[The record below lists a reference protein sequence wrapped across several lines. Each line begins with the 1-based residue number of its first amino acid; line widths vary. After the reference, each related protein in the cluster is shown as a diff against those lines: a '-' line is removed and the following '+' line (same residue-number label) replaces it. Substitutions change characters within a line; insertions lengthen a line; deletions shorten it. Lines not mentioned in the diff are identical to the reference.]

1 MTQPSG
7 RATEPVNVQ
16 PAGVHAPAEA
26 HAPDVPAADDRPA
39 VPPASGGLI
48 GGLIREARPKQWVKN
63 VLVFSA
69 PASAGVL
76 FHATPLLQTI
86 VAFIAFCLVASG
98 TYFINDA
105 RDVEADRVHV
115 KKRFRPIAA
124 GIVPVSLGY
133 IGGAVLLA
141 AGLAISFAVSWKLAL
156 VIGGYLVL
164 TTAYSLWL
172 KHEPVIDLVAV
183 AAGFVLRALAGAAA
197 TDIPTSSWF
206 LVVVS
211 LGSLFMVAGKREAE
225 LRNAAHDRKTRSTLQ
240 AYSIPF
246 LNYVQSASTG
256 ALLVAY
262 SLWAFEGHTGL
273 TRTLSGLSILPFSVA
288 ILRYAMLVDTG
299 RGEAPEDA
307 VVSDRILIVCGLVLV
322 LLVGVSVYV
331 V

>member
-7 RATEPVNVQ
+7 PATEPAEVRS
-16 PAGVHAPAEA
+16 AEA
-26 HAPDVPAADDRPA
+26 RPVNPPDDRPA
-39 VPPASGGLI
+39 IPAPSGGLV

-86 VAFIAFCLVASG
+86 VAFVAFCLVASG
-98 TYFINDA
+98 SYFINDA
-105 RDVEADRVHV
+105 RDVVADRQHV

-133 IGGAVLLA
+133 IGGVVLLA
-141 AGLAISFAVSWKLAL
+141 AGLAISFAISWQLAL

-164 TTAYSLWL
+164 TTSYSLWL

-197 TDIPTSSWF
+197 TGIPTSSWF

-225 LRNAAHDRKTRSTLQ
+225 LRGAAHDRKTRSTLQ
-240 AYSIPF
+240 AYTIPF
-246 LNYVQSASTG
+246 LNYVQSAATG

-262 SLWAFEGHTGL
+262 SLWAFEGHSGL
-273 TRTLSGLSILPFSVA
+273 NRTLSGLSILPFSVA

-307 VVSDRILIVCGLVLV
+307 VASDRILLVCGLVLV
-322 LLVGVSVYV
+322 ILVGISVYV

>member
-1 MTQPSG
+1 VSS
-7 RATEPVNVQ
+7 
-16 PAGVHAPAEA
+16 AE
-26 HAPDVPAADDRPA
+26 VLA
-39 VPPASGGLI
+39 VEPPAPTPRGGLV
-48 GGLIREARPKQWVKN
+48 GGLVREARPKQWVKN

-76 FHATPLLQTI
+76 FQAKPLLQTL
-86 VAFIAFCLVASG
+86 VAFVAFCLVASG

-105 RDVEADRVHV
+105 RDVEADRVHAR
-115 KKRFRPIAA
+115 KRFRPIAA
-124 GIVPVSLGY
+124 
-133 IGGAVLLA
+133 
-141 AGLAISFAVSWKLAL
+141 

-164 TTAYSLWL
+164 TTSYSLWL

-197 TDIPTSSWF
+197 TNIPTSSWF

-240 AYSIPF
+240 AYTIPF

-299 RGEAPEDA
+299 RGETPEDA
-307 VVSDRILIVCGLVLV
+307 VISDRILIVCGLVLV
-322 LLVGVSVYV
+322 ILVGVSVYV

>member
-7 RATEPVNVQ
+7 PVLE
-16 PAGVHAPAEA
+16 PAGAPAAEGS
-26 HAPDVPAADDRPA
+26 VPGPP
-39 VPPASGGLI
+39 VPSGGLI

-76 FHATPLLQTI
+76 FQVTPLLQTI
-86 VAFIAFCLVASG
+86 VAFFAFCLAASG

-105 RDVEADRVHV
+105 RDVVADRVHA

-133 IGGAVLLA
+133 VGGAALLA
-141 AGLAISFAVSWKLAL
+141 AGLAISFAVNWELAL
-156 VIGGYLVL
+156 VVGGYLVL

-183 AAGFVLRALAGAAA
+183 AAGFVLRAVAGAAA
-197 TDIPTSSWF
+197 TGIPTSSWF

-225 LRNAAHDRKTRSTLQ
+225 LRNAAHDRKSRSTLQ
-240 AYSIPF
+240 AYTIPF

-273 TRTLSGLSILPFSVA
+273 TRTLSGLSILPFSVG

-322 LLVGVSVYV
+322 VLVGVSVYV

>member
-1 MTQPSG
+1 MTQPPG
-7 RATEPVNVQ
+7 PAVQ
-16 PAGVHAPAEA
+16 PAGA
-26 HAPDVPAADDRPA
+26 DVADAAGDDRP
-39 VPPASGGLI
+39 PAPDPRGGLV
-48 GGLIREARPKQWVKN
+48 GGLIREARPKQWLKN

-76 FHATPLLQTI
+76 FEATPLLQTV
-86 VAFIAFCLVASG
+86 VAFLAFCLVASG

-133 IGGAVLLA
+133 VGGVVLLA
-141 AGLAISFAVSWKLAL
+141 AGLALSFAISWQLAL

-164 TTAYSLWL
+164 TTSYSLWL

-183 AAGFVLRALAGAAA
+183 AAGFVLRAVAGAAA
-197 TDIPTSSWF
+197 TGIPTSSWF

-211 LGSLFMVAGKREAE
+211 LGSLFIVAGKREAE
-225 LRNAAHDRKTRSTLQ
+225 LRSAEHDKKTRSTLQ
-240 AYSIPF
+240 AYSVPF

-273 TRTLSGLSILPFSVA
+273 TRTLSGLSILPFAVGV
-288 ILRYAMLVDTG
+288 LRYAMLVDG
-299 RGEAPEDA
+299 GGGEAPEDA
-307 VVSDRILIVCGLVLV
+307 IAADRILLVCGLVLV
-322 LLVGVSVYV
+322 VLVGVSVYV

>member
-1 MTQPSG
+1 MTQPTG
-7 RATEPVNVQ
+7 PVME
-16 PAGVHAPAEA
+16 PAGVRTE
-26 HAPDVPAADDRPA
+26 VPGNEVA
-39 VPPASGGLI
+39 VPPAPAYSGGLI

-86 VAFIAFCLVASG
+86 VAFVAFCLVASG

-105 RDVEADRVHV
+105 RDVEADRMHV

-124 GIVPVSLGY
+124 GIVPVSFGY
-133 IGGAVLLA
+133 IGGVVLLA
-141 AGLAISFAVSWKLAL
+141 AGLAISFAISWQLVL

-197 TDIPTSSWF
+197 TGIPTSSWF

-225 LRNAAHDRKTRSTLQ
+225 LRNAAHDQKTRSTLQ
-240 AYSIPF
+240 AYTIPF

-288 ILRYAMLVDTG
+288 ILRYAMLVDSG

-307 VVSDRILIVCGLVLV
+307 VVSDRILIICGLVLV
-322 LLVGVSVYV
+322 ILVGVSVYV

>member
-1 MTQPSG
+1 MTQPS
-7 RATEPVNVQ
+7 EPAVE
-16 PAGVHAPAEA
+16 PAQVHA
-26 HAPDVPAADDRPA
+26 HVGGVRAPDDSPTMSTP
-39 VPPASGGLI
+39 SGGMV

-76 FHATPLLQTI
+76 FHVTPLLQTI

-133 IGGAVLLA
+133 IVGGVLMA
-141 AGLAISFAVSWKLAL
+141 AGFAISLAISWELAL
-156 VIGGYLVL
+156 VIGGYLLL

-197 TDIPTSSWF
+197 TGIATSSWF
-206 LVVVS
+206 LIVVS

-225 LRNAAHDRKTRSTLQ
+225 LRNAAHDRMTRSTLQ
-240 AYSIPF
+240 AYTIPF
-246 LNYVQSASTG
+246 LHYVQSASTG

-307 VVSDRILIVCGLVLV
+307 VVSDRILIICGLVLV
-322 LLVGVSVYV
+322 ILVGVSVYV

>member
-7 RATEPVNVQ
+7 PATEPAQ
-16 PAGVHAPAEA
+16 LRSAGVQTP
-26 HAPDVPAADDRPA
+26 DDRPA
-39 VPPASGGLI
+39 IPAGSGGLLV
-48 GGLIREARPKQWVKN
+48 GLIREARPKQWVKN

-76 FHATPLLQTI
+76 FQATPLLQTI
-86 VAFIAFCLVASG
+86 IAFVAFCLVASG
-98 TYFINDA
+98 TYFINDV
-105 RDVEADRVHV
+105 RDVAADRQHV

-124 GIVPVSLGY
+124 GIVPASLGY
-133 IGGAVLLA
+133 IGGVVLLA
-141 AGLAISFAVSWKLAL
+141 AGLAISFAISWQLVL

-164 TTAYSLWL
+164 TTSYSLWL

-183 AAGFVLRALAGAAA
+183 AAGFVLRALAGAAS
-197 TDIPTSSWF
+197 TGIPTSSWF

-225 LRNAAHDRKTRSTLQ
+225 LRGAAHDRRTRSTLQ
-240 AYSIPF
+240 AYTIPF

-262 SLWAFEGHTGL
+262 SLWAFEGHSGL

-307 VVSDRILIVCGLVLV
+307 VASDRILLVCGLVLV
-322 LLVGVSVYV
+322 ILVGVSIYV

>member
-1 MTQPSG
+1 MTQPS
-7 RATEPVNVQ
+7 EPVAIQ
-16 PAGVHAPAEA
+16 AP
-26 HAPDVPAADDRPA
+26 DDRPA
-39 VPPASGGLI
+39 VPVPSGGMV

-76 FHATPLLQTI
+76 FHAKPLLQSV
-86 VAFIAFCLVASG
+86 VAFVAFCLVASG

-115 KKRFRPIAA
+115 KKRYRPIAA
-124 GIVPVSLGY
+124 GVLPVSLGY
-133 IGGAVLLA
+133 VGGIVLLA
-141 AGLAISFAVSWKLAL
+141 AGLALSFAISWQLVL

-183 AAGFVLRALAGAAA
+183 AAGFVLRAVAGAAA
-197 TDIPTSSWF
+197 TGIPTSSWF

-211 LGSLFMVAGKREAE
+211 LGSLFVVAGKREAE
-225 LRNAAHDRKTRSTLQ
+225 LRNAEHDQKTRSTLQ
-240 AYSIPF
+240 AYSIAF
-246 LNYVQSASTG
+246 LRYVQSAATG
-256 ALLVAY
+256 ALLVSY

-273 TRTLSGLSILPFSVA
+273 TRTLSGLSILPFAVA
-288 ILRYAMLVDTG
+288 ILRYAMLVDGDTG
-299 RGEAPEDA
+299 RGEAPEEA
-307 VVSDRILIVCGLVLV
+307 VTSDRILLVCGLVLV
-322 LLVGVSVYV
+322 ILVGVSIYV